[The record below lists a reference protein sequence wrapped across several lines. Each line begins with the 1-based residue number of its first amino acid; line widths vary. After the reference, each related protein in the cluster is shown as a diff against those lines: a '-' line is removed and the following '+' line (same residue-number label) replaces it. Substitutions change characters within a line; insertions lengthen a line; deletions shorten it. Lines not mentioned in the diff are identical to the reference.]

1 MSRRLDHLND
11 PDGDA
16 LWAQAMAVTMGPGTM
31 ATMGGDCL
39 GPQLQVLWPD
49 PWEPMTPFVPQEIC
63 QEDAIRVHKYSMA

>member
-16 LWAQAMAVTMGPGTM
+16 LWAQAMATM

-49 PWEPMTPFVPQEIC
+49 PWEIMGAYDSIFTPGNLS
-63 QEDAIRVHKYSMA
+63 RRGHKGAQI

>member
-16 LWAQAMAVTMGPGTM
+16 LWAQAMATM

-39 GPQLQVLWPD
+39 GPQLQVFWPD
-49 PWEPMTPFVPQEIC
+49 PWEPMTPSDPSVPQEIC